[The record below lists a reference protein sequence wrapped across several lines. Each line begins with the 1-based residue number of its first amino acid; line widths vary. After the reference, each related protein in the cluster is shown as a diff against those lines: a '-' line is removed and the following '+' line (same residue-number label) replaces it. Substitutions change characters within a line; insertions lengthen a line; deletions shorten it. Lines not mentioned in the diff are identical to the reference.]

1 MKRSSRTLRLSAAR
15 GFTLIE
21 LLLVLVILAVLAAVV
36 VPKLTGRVEQ
46 SKKTGT
52 LSDIA
57 GMKTAVGAFEV
68 DCGRVPTDSE
78 GLDALVVNPG
88 GDVGAYW
95 NGPYVDQIKP
105 DKWGVPY
112 QYTSSDTRTFNI
124 ISAGS
129 DHQFGTEDDMDIN
142 SVMSNDK

>member
-1 MKRSSRTLRLSAAR
+1 MKRSSQTLRLSAAR

-46 SKKTGT
+46 SRKTGT
-52 LSDIA
+52 ITDIA

-88 GDVGAYW
+88 GDVSGFW
-95 NGPYVDQIKP
+95 NGPYIDQVKT
-105 DKWGVPY
+105 DKWGIPY
-112 QYTSSDTRTFNI
+112 QYSSSSTRDFNI
-124 ISAGS
+124 ISAGP

-142 SVMSNDK
+142 STVTN